1 MKYKLLFLI
10 CFLAVSSFAADSA
23 KQSILQFRLVVEKP
37 TADSEKALLYET
49 MSNGKKA
56 VVEFQVLKTLLLDGS
71 SVKAAVV
78 STESGRVDILITLT
92 DEGKTLFAK
101 ITREHIDQRL
111 AIFIDGK
118 LYEVPVIKMEIPSGT
133 MQITGS
139 FSKQEA
145 EELAKKINDAVAK

>member
-23 KQSILQFRLVVEKP
+23 KQSILQIRLVVEKP
-37 TADSEKALLYET
+37 TADSERALLYET
-49 MSNGKKA
+49 MPNGKKA
-56 VVEFQVLKTLLLDGS
+56 VVEFQVLKTPLLDGS
-71 SVKAAVV
+71 SVKAAV

>member
-1 MKYKLLFLI
+1 M
-10 CFLAVSSFAADSA
+10 
-23 KQSILQFRLVVEKP
+23 P
-37 TADSEKALLYET
+37 
-49 MSNGKKA
+49 NGKKA
-56 VVEFQVLKTLLLDGS
+56 VVEFQVLKTPLLDGS